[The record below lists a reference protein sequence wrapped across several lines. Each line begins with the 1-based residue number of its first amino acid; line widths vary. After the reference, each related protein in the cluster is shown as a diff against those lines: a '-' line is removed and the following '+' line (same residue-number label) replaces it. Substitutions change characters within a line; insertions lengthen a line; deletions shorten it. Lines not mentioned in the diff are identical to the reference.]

1 MKQSDL
7 VAITK
12 WIKPS
17 CQVYVLPEEK
27 NNKFAVKDGKIALVS
42 TTVVANSSNYNY
54 SANGPSY
61 KPIKILINDAA
72 GKTKDS
78 VPFVKALEDEKAK
91 LMKLFNLNNDDYND
105 LAAISYGIMGNESKF
120 GTSKKYWIKEHD
132 QADVIILKAGRDLWN
147 LKNPFTKATLNTS
160 RGFTQIKNLPDGA
173 WRKAYPEIN
182 KETLGDPKNSAV
194 ATIAYLAGAVR
205 TLKNLAG
212 ENAKDPRK
220 VKITKENLVDYLG
233 YIYQGRTNALK
244 KTDGTTNADF
254 NMYVQKLRKNMSY
267 IEISQKIE

>member
-1 MKQSDL
+1 M
-7 VAITK
+7 
-12 WIKPS
+12 
-17 CQVYVLPEEK
+17 
-27 NNKFAVKDGKIALVS
+27 
-42 TTVVANSSNYNY
+42 
-54 SANGPSY
+54 
-61 KPIKILINDAA
+61 INDPA

-132 QADVIILKAGRDLWN
+132 QGDVIILKAGRDLLN

-160 RGFTQIKNLPDGA
+160 RGFTQIKDLPDGA
-173 WRKAYPEIN
+173 WRKAYPGIN
-182 KETLGDPKNSAV
+182 KSTLGDPKNSAV
-194 ATIAYLAGAVR
+194 ATIAYLVGAVR
-205 TLKNLAG
+205 TLKNLSVQ
-212 ENAKDPRK
+212 NAKDSRK
-220 VKITKENLVDYLG
+220 VKITRENLVDYLG
-233 YIYQGRTNALK
+233 YIYQGRIKALK